1 MNINIGQTISNEIVE
16 EGEIKKSSF
25 LPVFLGVAED
35 KVKGRHEEDV
45 GRDEDEERVWGNVRY
60 CKVSNVRY
68 CKVSNV
74 R

>member
-1 MNINIGQTISNEIVE
+1 MIIRNENLLPDPVMNINIGQTISNEIVE

-45 GRDEDEERVWGNVRY
+45 GRDEDEERV
-60 CKVSNVRY
+60 
-68 CKVSNV
+68 
-74 R
+74 